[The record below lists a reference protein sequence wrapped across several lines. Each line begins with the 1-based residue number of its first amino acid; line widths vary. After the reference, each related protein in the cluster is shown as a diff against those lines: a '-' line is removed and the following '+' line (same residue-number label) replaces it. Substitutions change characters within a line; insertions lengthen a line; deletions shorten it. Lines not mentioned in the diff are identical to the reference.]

1 MIDAQPNANPAP
13 PHCFRNAAALS
24 PTRNLLGLFPGTFVL
39 CFSTHQGIFPNSTH
53 MDPLTALGLVCNVL
67 DLVGKAIK
75 CGKTVYKLYKDGFT
89 EDQEDLES
97 VAGTLESVVTGLQKA
112 PNNANIRKSAMDP
125 QIVKLLTESTKLCVE
140 LRDLVKKCKTAT
152 SMTTTSTTTSTT
164 TTSSTATSSAAA
176 LSTTTTST
184 ISRPKTSSSWRAA
197 GVAALKKLVHKSD
210 IESLEKKLEICRIN
224 LIAVLSAATQ

>member
-1 MIDAQPNANPAP
+1 MIDAQPNANSTP

-24 PTRNLLGLFPGTFVL
+24 PTRNLLDLFPGIFVL
-39 CFSTHQGIFPNSTH
+39 RFSIHQGIFPNSTN
-53 MDPLTALGLVCNVL
+53 MDPLTAIGLACNVL

-89 EDQEDLES
+89 EDEEDLES

-112 PNNANIRKSAMDP
+112 PNNANTRKSAMDP

-152 SMTTTSTTTSTT
+152 STTTTSATTSTTTSSKTP
-164 TTSSTATSSAAA
+164 SSAAA
-176 LSTTTTST
+176 SSTTITST
-184 ISRPKTSSSWRAA
+184 ISMPKTSGSWRAA

-210 IESLEKKLEICRIN
+210 IESLEKKLETCRIN